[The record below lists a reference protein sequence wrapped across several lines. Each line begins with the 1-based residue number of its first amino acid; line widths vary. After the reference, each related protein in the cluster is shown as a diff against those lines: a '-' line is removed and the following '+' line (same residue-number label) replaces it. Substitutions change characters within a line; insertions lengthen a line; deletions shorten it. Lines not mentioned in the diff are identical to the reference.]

1 MNKRGENILTKGK
14 VETGEQTLEI
24 DFDPMEKR
32 LEEKQDKKLE
42 EKLEKYFSE
51 LKGYKP
57 KDKGGKGVIETYSGG
72 DKLKLVEQ
80 LQNIERGDIKEQ
92 WTIAIPNLT
101 SYELAAHLRDYVWVT
116 DVMKG
121 KPGDTVNIPYVDDFD
136 FADPGTPGATTLSA
150 VTGLISVLTTVL
162 EERGRYFDCAYGDI
176 EKIDAN
182 LLDELNRTFAHAAV
196 RSEDKALIELVGT
209 QTTSDFAGDV
219 GSGTGTAEFYARYI
233 PEAIAK
239 LMEAG
244 KEVHPGDLVLYMTAG
259 PYGALLKELAAS
271 QPVAYAR
278 GDIIQKGVIE
288 QYLGVRI
295 LVGGEVETGQR
306 TTSTT
311 TGTCELQ
318 FLMRAKRCIALA
330 PKRDILIETDR
341 QIAQRKLRIAGSHT
355 FGVQLLDCTECV
367 RIFGNHL

>member
-1 MNKRGENILTKGK
+1 MTSARVTTPSGDT
-14 VETGEQTLEI
+14 VEI
-24 DFDPMEKR
+24 DTSPMEQR
-32 LEEKQDKKLE
+32 ISEKMKKYME
-42 EKLEKYFSE
+42 E
-51 LKGYKP
+51 LKDYKA
-57 KDKGGKGVIETYSGG
+57 KEKGGKGVVEYLSS
-72 DKLKLVEQ
+72 DRRAKLVEQ
-80 LQNIERGDIKEQ
+80 LKNVKNADIEEQ
-92 WTIAIPNLT
+92 WTIAIPALT
-101 SYELAAHLRDYVWVT
+101 TAELAAHLRDYVFVT
-116 DVMKG
+116 DVIKG
-121 KPGDTVNIPYVDDFD
+121 EPGDTVNIPYVKDFD
-136 FADPGTPGATTLSA
+136 FRVETTPGAASLTAKSSLIA
-150 VTGLISVLTTVL
+150 VYTTVL
-162 EERGRYFDCAYGDI
+162 KEAGAYTDVAYGDI

-196 RSEDKALIELVGT
+196 RAEDKCLIECVGT

-239 LMEAG
+239 LLEAG

-278 GDIIQKGVIE
+278 GDILQSGVI
-288 QYLGVRI
+288 QDYLGVRI
-295 LVGGEVETGQR
+295 VVGGEVETGQR

-318 FLMRAKRCIALA
+318 FLMRAKRCLALA

-341 QIAQRKLRIAGSHT
+341 NIRDRKLRIAGSHT
-355 FGVQLLDCTECV
+355 FGEKLLDCTECA
-367 RIFGNHL
+367 RIFANHL

>member
-1 MNKRGENILTKGK
+1 LTKGK
-14 VETGEQTLEI
+14 IETSSGDAIEI
-24 DFDPMEKR
+24 DFSDMEKR
-32 LEEKQDKKLE
+32 IETKMKTYIKEAKD
-42 EKLEKYFSE
+42 
-51 LKGYKP
+51 YKP
-57 KDKGGKGVIETYSGG
+57 KDKGGKGVIETYSGSNKT
-72 DKLKLVEQ
+72 KLLEQ
-80 LQNIERGDIKEQ
+80 LQNVSQGKITEQ

-116 DVMKG
+116 DVLKG
-121 KPGDTVNIPYVDDFD
+121 KPGDVANIPYVDDFD

-150 VTGLISVLTTVL
+150 VTGLIAVLTTVL

-209 QTTSDFAGDV
+209 QTTNDFAGGVDV
-219 GSGTGTAEFYARYI
+219 GGGTGTLEFYARYI
-233 PEAIAK
+233 PEAIAI

-244 KEVHPGDLVLYMTAG
+244 KEVHPGDLILYMTAG

-271 QPVAYAR
+271 QAIAYAR

-367 RIFGNHL
+367 RIFANHL